1 MKARCKFT
9 VKSVSWEGQ
18 GHEKIALIALY
29 DPDSSE
35 DTRFSLYT
43 PWGDMQFGLTNPD
56 LVGTFKP
63 GDVYYVDLTPVEE
76 EKE

>member
-9 VKSVSWEGQ
+9 VKSVTWEGP
-18 GHEKIALIALY
+18 GHETITLTTLY
-29 DPDSSE
+29 DPDDPE

-43 PWGDMQFGLTNPD
+43 PMGDMEFGLSNPN

-76 EKE
+76 ERE